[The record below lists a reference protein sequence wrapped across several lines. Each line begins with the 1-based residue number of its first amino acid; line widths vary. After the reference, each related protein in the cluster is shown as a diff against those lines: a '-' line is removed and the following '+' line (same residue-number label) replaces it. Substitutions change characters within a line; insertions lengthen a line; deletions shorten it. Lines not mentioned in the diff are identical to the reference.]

1 MSAATRQTDHP
12 GALTLRRL
20 HAGEAVGAEVQAH
33 ASTCAECQARLKTF
47 TEEQQRFEEGIA
59 FERFAAGVERARRI
73 PRETQKPRS
82 PLLQVVLSLAAL
94 LLFAV
99 GFGQFV
105 GIDEGNGR
113 NKLKSGGDIDVI
125 VAGAG
130 PQRSANPKAPE
141 PLARGERVRIGYS
154 SGTWHYL
161 AVLSIDEAGQVTPLY
176 PERGTSL
183 PIAPEGPRAWL
194 PDSVEFTGSGLER
207 VVVVMTQD
215 PVDMQVLAKEAKRRY
230 DEAQGDVGKMNDL
243 AVPGDQFHRT
253 FLKP

>member
-1 MSAATRQTDHP
+1 MSAAIRQVDHP

-20 HAGEAVGAEVQAH
+20 HAGEAVGADVQAH

-47 TEEQQRFEEGIA
+47 TEEQQRFEEGIP
-59 FERFAAGVERARRI
+59 FERFAAGVERAART
-73 PRETQKPRS
+73 PREVQRPRA
-82 PLLQVVLSLAAL
+82 PWLQVVLSLAAL

-105 GIDEGNGR
+105 GIDEGGR
-113 NKLKSGGDIDVI
+113 NRLKSGGDIEVVI
-125 VAGAG
+125 AGAG
-130 PQRSANPKAPE
+130 PQRSASPTSPE

-154 SGTWHYL
+154 AGTWHYL

-183 PIAPEGPRAWL
+183 PIAPEGPKAWL
-194 PDSVEFTGSGLER
+194 PDSLEFTGSGLER

-215 PVDMQVLAKEAKRRY
+215 PTDMQVLAKEAKRRY
-230 DEAQGDVGKMNDL
+230 DEAQGELGKMNDL